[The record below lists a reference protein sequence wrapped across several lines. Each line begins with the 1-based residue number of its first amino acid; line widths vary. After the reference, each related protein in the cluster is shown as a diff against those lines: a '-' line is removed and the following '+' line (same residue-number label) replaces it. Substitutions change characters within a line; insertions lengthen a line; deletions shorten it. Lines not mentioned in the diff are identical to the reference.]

1 MSAARPINVLVA
13 TPLGPGGQGGI
24 DRMMDSAAAEFAAR
38 PRPGCTVTFR
48 PCRGTGSILL
58 APLVLARFCADMI
71 ARRLAGRLDLV
82 HINLS
87 AAGSTYRKLAVAGL
101 ARLLGVPY
109 VVHLHSGRYPRF
121 WASSPTPLRRLIARM
136 FAGSTRIVVLG
147 RVWADFVAREWPST
161 SNRIAVIPNAAP
173 ASVTDVPE
181 REGPLR
187 IVFLGRLGAK
197 KGTPELVRA
206 LAALSDAPAWCAVL
220 AGDGAVEETRQA
232 IADLGLSDRI
242 DLPGWL
248 GPEAVSALLA
258 GADILVLPSHE
269 ENLPMVVIEAMA
281 SGTAVVATP
290 VGAVEEIVRNGET
303 GLIVPVGDEAA
314 LAGALGR
321 LLADDALRERLAGSA
336 RAFHRAELDIGLYA
350 DRLAALWR
358 DALAGA
364 AR

>member
-1 MSAARPINVLVA
+1 MNPARSINVLVA

-38 PRPGCTVTFR
+38 PRPGCSVTFR

-58 APLVLARFCADMI
+58 APLVLARFCAEMV

-87 AAGSTYRKLAVAGL
+87 AAGSTYRKLVVAGL
-101 ARLLGVPY
+101 ARLIGVPY
-109 VVHLHSGRYPRF
+109 VVHLHSGRYPGF
-121 WASSPTPLRRLIARM
+121 WAHSPSLLRRLVARM
-136 FAGSTRIVVLG
+136 FNGSSRIVVLG
-147 RVWADFVAREWPST
+147 RVWADFIVREWPST

-173 ASVTDVPE
+173 APADIAE

-187 IVFLGRLGAK
+187 IVFLGRLGPK
-197 KGTPELVRA
+197 KGTPELVGA
-206 LAALSDAPAWCAVL
+206 LASLPDAPAWGAVL
-220 AGDGAVEETRQA
+220 AGDGAVGETRQE
-232 IADLGLSDRI
+232 IADLGLAASVDV
-242 DLPGWL
+242 PGWL
-248 GPEAVSALLA
+248 GPEAVSDLLA

-281 SGTAVVATP
+281 AGTAVIATP
-290 VGAVEEIVRNGET
+290 VGAVEEIVRDGET
-303 GLIVPVGDEAA
+303 GLIVPVGDEKA
-314 LAGALGR
+314 LAGALKR
-321 LLADDALRERLAGSA
+321 LLADDVLRERLARSA
-336 RAFHRAELDIGLYA
+336 RAFHQAELDIGRYA

-364 AR
+364 DR